1 MFATYSKPYLYFC
14 KLLGKTWI
22 AIVFFFVSLGVFAQ
36 GSLFIIG
43 GGKRPPELLKKMLLE
58 AGLEKQGYV
67 VIIPFASAEPDSAVF
82 YAQKQF
88 TENALQV
95 LGVLDKNISAAR
107 LDSIKNAK
115 LIYFTGGDQNKLMA
129 TLRNTPLYEVIWQC
143 YRNGGMIAGT
153 SAGAAMMSKKMITGN
168 EKKYKEYNQTFQTI
182 EAENIEFGEGMGF
195 LSKAIIDQHFLI
207 RSRHNRLI
215 SAVIEFPEYL
225 CVGIDEA
232 TAIFVKKGV
241 AEVVGDAQVLV
252 FENPKK
258 NKKNLKGKLGAK
270 NLRLS
275 VYLQGEK
282 FKIGN

>member
-1 MFATYSKPYLYFC
+1 MYVLKIFSF
-14 KLLGKTWI
+14 LLI
-22 AIVFFFVSLGVFAQ
+22 AFHLQAQ

-43 GGKRPPELLKKMLLE
+43 GGKRPPELLQKMLVE
-58 AGLEKQGYV
+58 AGLEKNGYV

-82 YAQKQF
+82 YAEKQF
-88 TENALQV
+88 KERNLQI
-95 LGVLDKNISAAR
+95 LGIIDKNVSETR
-107 LDSIKNAK
+107 LDSIRNAR

-129 TLRNTPLYEVIWQC
+129 TLRNTPLYEAVWQC

-168 EKKYKEYNQTFQTI
+168 EKKYKNYKETFQTI
-182 EAENIEFGEGMGF
+182 EADNIEFGEGMGF
-195 LSKAIIDQHFLI
+195 LEKAIIDQHFLI

-215 SAVIEFPEYL
+215 SAVIEFPEYI

-232 TAIFVKKGV
+232 TAIFVKKGI

-258 NKKNLKGKLGAK
+258 SKKVTQDKLGAK

-275 VYLQGEK
+275 VYLKGEK

>member
-1 MFATYSKPYLYFC
+1 MHLIKILFFLLFAFGSQ
-14 KLLGKTWI
+14 
-22 AIVFFFVSLGVFAQ
+22 AQ

-43 GGKRPPELLKKMLLE
+43 GGKRPPELLQKMLFE
-58 AGLEKQGYV
+58 AGLDRQGYV

-82 YAQKQF
+82 YAAKQF
-88 TENALQV
+88 KERNLQV
-95 LGVLDKNISAAR
+95 LGIIDKNSPETR
-107 LDSIKNAK
+107 LDSIRKAR

-129 TLRNTPLYEVIWQC
+129 TIRSTPLYEAIWQC

-168 EKKYKEYNQTFQTI
+168 EKKYKEYSQTFQTI
-182 EAENIEFGEGMGF
+182 EANNIEFGEGMGF
-195 LSKAIIDQHFLI
+195 LEKAIIDQHFLI

-215 SAVIEFPEYL
+215 SAVIEFPEYI

-232 TAIFVKKGV
+232 TAIFVKRGI

-258 NKKNLKGKLGAK
+258 SRKATKDKLGAK

-275 VYLQGEK
+275 IYINSEK

>member
-1 MFATYSKPYLYFC
+1 MR
-14 KLLGKTWI
+14 I
-22 AIVFFFVSLGVFAQ
+22 AIVLFSFVLSCKVLAQ

-43 GGKRPPELLKKMLLE
+43 GGKRPPELLKKMLSE
-58 AGLEKQGYV
+58 AGLEQQGYV
-67 VIIPFASAEPDSAVF
+67 VIIPFASAEPDSAIF

-88 TENALQV
+88 AENGLQIMG
-95 LGVLDKNISAAR
+95 LLDKNVSNAQ
-107 LDSIKNAK
+107 LDSIRKAR

-129 TLRNTPLYEVIWQC
+129 TLRHTPLYEAIWQC

-168 EKKYKEYNQTFQTI
+168 EKKYKDYKQTFQTI
-182 EAENIEFGEGMGF
+182 EADNIEFGEGMGF
-195 LSKAIIDQHFLI
+195 LTKTIIDQHFLI

-252 FENPKK
+252 FDNPKK
-258 NKKNLKGKLGAK
+258 NKKLFNNKLGAK

-275 VYLQGEK
+275 VYLPGEK
-282 FKIGN
+282 FRIDN

>member
-1 MFATYSKPYLYFC
+1 MRFIKVLFFSCFAF
-14 KLLGKTWI
+14 
-22 AIVFFFVSLGVFAQ
+22 SLHAQ

-43 GGKRPPELLKKMLLE
+43 GGKRPPALLQKMLFE
-58 AGLEKQGYV
+58 AGLDKQGYV
-67 VIIPFASAEPDSAVF
+67 VIIPFASAEADSAVF
-82 YAQKQF
+82 YAEKQF
-88 TENALQV
+88 KERNLQV
-95 LGVLDKNISAAR
+95 LGILEKRLSESK
-107 LDSIKNAK
+107 LDSIRKAR

-129 TLRNTPLYEVIWQC
+129 TLRNTPLYEAVWQC

-168 EKKYKEYNQTFQTI
+168 EKKYKDYNQTFRTI
-182 EAENIEFGEGMGF
+182 EADNIEFGEGMGF
-195 LSKAIIDQHFLI
+195 LKNAIIDQHFLI

-215 SAVIEFPEYL
+215 SAVIEFPEYI

-232 TAIFVKKGV
+232 TAIFVKKGI

-258 NKKNLKGKLGAK
+258 SRKVKQDKLGAK

-275 VYLQGEK
+275 VYVNGEK

>member
-1 MFATYSKPYLYFC
+1 MRIISFFC
-14 KLLGKTWI
+14 LLI
-22 AIVFFFVSLGVFAQ
+22 SLQVTAQ

-43 GGKRPPELLKKMLLE
+43 GGKRPPELLKKMFLE
-58 AGLEKQGYV
+58 ANLTPKDYV

-88 TENALQV
+88 TENGLQIV
-95 LGVLDKNISAAR
+95 GILDKNAPVAR

-129 TLRNTPLYEVIWQC
+129 TLRNTPLYEAIWQC

-168 EKKYKEYNQTFQTI
+168 EKKYKNYNETFQTI

-195 LSKAIIDQHFLI
+195 LSKTIIDQHFLI

-232 TAIFVKKGV
+232 TAIFVKKGI

-258 NKKNLKGKLGAK
+258 NKKILKDKLGAK

>member
-1 MFATYSKPYLYFC
+1 MRVLIFYLYVLSFG
-14 KLLGKTWI
+14 LQ
-22 AIVFFFVSLGVFAQ
+22 AQ

-43 GGKRPPELLKKMLLE
+43 GGKRPPELLNKMLSE

-67 VIIPFASAEPDSAVF
+67 VIIPFASAEPDSAVL

-88 TENALQV
+88 TERGLQV
-95 LGVLDKNISAAR
+95 LGIVHKDIGEAT
-107 LDSIKNAK
+107 LDSIRKAR
-115 LIYFTGGDQNKLMA
+115 LIYFTGGDQNKLMTA
-129 TLRNTPLYEVIWQC
+129 LQNTPLYEAIWQC

-153 SAGAAMMSKKMITGN
+153 SAGAAVMSKKMITGN
-168 EKKYKEYNQTFQTI
+168 EKKYPDYKQTFQTI
-182 EAENIEFGEGMGF
+182 EADNIEFGEGMGF
-195 LSKAIIDQHFLI
+195 LAKTIIDQHFLI

-225 CVGIDEA
+225 CVGIDES

-241 AEVVGDAQVLV
+241 AEVVGYSQVVV

-258 NKKNLKGKLGAK
+258 NKKSLNGKIGAK

-275 VYLQGEK
+275 VYLHGEK
-282 FKIGN
+282 FKIRN